1 MVVFCLFPLPG
12 NSADAPAAGTALYQ
26 RDEKTGLLPDG
37 AIEGLTNLLK
47 DNRMYQ
53 VFIEVN
59 IFEVLIRD
67 EDDIGFV
74 YDLLGEIGRV
84 RGTSLAGENVIESDL
99 GVLGSGTRDVLLPA
113 GANIVARVF
122 DSDEGEIHA
131 VIQAL
136 AEDQIVKVHA
146 NPIILT
152 VENVPARL
160 ESGEDVPYL
169 ERVSLGDVE
178 TVVSTYRQTGVSLE
192 VTPDVKFFETDV
204 QRKNPYITLDV
215 TADLSNV
222 SRFREEEGF
231 TQPIVDTR
239 NYTTTV
245 EMQSGSRVVIASLFR
260 DSYSPVSR
268 GIPLLKDIPL
278 LGRLFRSTQTSSVVS
293 QLYIIIRPVIFDIW
307 SEQPIIDQERAFR
320 QDYQSM
326 QDALN
331 SSTEEMDVT
340 PGPFEQF
347 KDLMIERS
355 GLD

>member
-1 MVVFCLFPLPG
+1 
-12 NSADAPAAGTALYQ
+12 
-26 RDEKTGLLPDG
+26 
-37 AIEGLTNLLK
+37 
-47 DNRMYQ
+47 MYQ

-59 IFEVLIRD
+59 IFELLIRD

-74 YDLLGEIGRV
+74 YDLLGKLAECGHQPCRRECYRKRSRRV
-84 RGTSLAGENVIESDL
+84 GQWHPRCSASC
-99 GVLGSGTRDVLLPA
+99 

-340 PGPFEQF
+340 PCPFEQF